1 VGHAGRNGQADRS
14 ARGEKEI
21 VPAIK
26 IRELA
31 LGQLSDHDWL
41 AWLNELGIA
50 DRELVPA
57 ELRAPE
63 GQAKSAGP
71 ISG

>member
-1 VGHAGRNGQADRS
+1 M
-14 ARGEKEI
+14 
-21 VPAIK
+21 PATK

-31 LGQLSDHDWL
+31 KGQLSDHDWL
-41 AWLNELGIA
+41 AWLNELEIA

-57 ELRAPE
+57 ELQAPE